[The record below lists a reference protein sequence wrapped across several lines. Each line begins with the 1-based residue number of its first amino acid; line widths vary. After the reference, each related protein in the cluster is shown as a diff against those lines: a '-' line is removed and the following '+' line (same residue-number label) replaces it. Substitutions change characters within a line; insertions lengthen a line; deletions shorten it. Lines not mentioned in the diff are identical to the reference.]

1 MEIISVKTAIIGSGV
16 AGISCATNLLR
27 NKYED
32 FIVLEA
38 LDRIGGRVYSI
49 DYNDSFL
56 EIGAQFLHGQQDN
69 PIYYI
74 ARDNKQIE
82 EKYNEILDD
91 DENIEDNNGIPIDL
105 DNG

>member
-1 MEIISVKTAIIGSGV
+1 MYPKKYCLLYFNNYIFIHIIF
-16 AGISCATNLLR
+16 SCINLLP
-27 NKYED
+27 
-32 FIVLEA
+32 
-38 LDRIGGRVYSI
+38 YSI